1 MSRTLSRNAHRQ
13 KIHRRIRFKIRG
25 TSERPRLCVY
35 RSLRGLYAQ
44 LVDDDAG
51 RTLLAVMSRDQECS
65 VRGSNN
71 LETAKQVGMLL
82 ARRAKEKGIENV
94 VFDRAGYL
102 YHGRIRALADSARET
117 GLKF

>member
-1 MSRTLSRNAHRQ
+1 MIT
-13 KIHRRIRFKIRG
+13 
-25 TSERPRLCVY
+25 
-35 RSLRGLYAQ
+35 
-44 LVDDDAG
+44 
-51 RTLLAVMSRDQECS
+51 S
-65 VRGSNN
+65 VRIVAKLKPNTST
-71 LETAKQVGMLL
+71 TAIVL